1 MSRGDSRS
9 RVRAAAAEWA
19 VSERVPQPGE
29 VDVRLRDGRGR
40 TGQLQVLIDH
50 DNPSTG
56 PCPGCGWVPTT
67 TRRDCPS
74 RVIAKALLDR
84 APLPA
89 WLAHLAGD
97 VPGARSR
104 QPLASADERRAAADA
119 SPGLF
124 DPPPRTRPGGDR
136 G

>member
-9 RVRAAAAEWA
+9 RVRAAAAGWA
-19 VSERVPQPGE
+19 VPERVPQPDE

-50 DNPSTG
+50 DNPTSG
-56 PCPGCGWVPTT
+56 PCPACGWVPTT
-67 TRRDCPS
+67 SRRDCPS

-84 APLPA
+84 TPLPG
-89 WLAHLAGD
+89 WLAHLADD

-104 QPLASADERRAAADA
+104 QAAASADDRRAAEDA
-119 SPGLF
+119 PPGLF
-124 DPPPRTRPGGDR
+124 DPPVRDRSGGGR

>member
-9 RVRAAAAEWA
+9 RVRTAAAEWT
-19 VSERVPQPGE
+19 VPERVPQAAD

-74 RVIAKALLDR
+74 RAIAKALLDR
-84 APLPA
+84 KPLPA
-89 WLAHLAGD
+89 WLAHLAD
-97 VPGARSR
+97 HVPAARTRDRALSR
-104 QPLASADERRAAADA
+104 EQQRAEEDEQ
-119 SPGLF
+119 PGLF
-124 DPPPRTRPGGDR
+124 AAPRRSAPGGEHK
-136 G
+136 